1 MRHLPVPGEIPSR
14 DGVRERGGAPRA
26 GMVAAA
32 AAAGERE
39 RVRVARSARVGLYRA
54 AERMFVGE
62 LADQ

>member
-1 MRHLPVPGEIPSR
+1 MRHLPVPREIPSR

-26 GMVAAA
+26 GMVA